1 MPAKSLINIFIFLFI
16 PLLSSLACQAAAEL
30 FAPGTRVEIAP
41 LPTSTTV
48 TLNPTQTA
56 PLQTCPS
63 VTDNILVAATGFIEG
78 EPQDASGSDPDVVY
92 LLTYSIAGDQIEPL
106 YSDTVSADLLP
117 YQQDQASHKQVWDFF
132 VRLIPAGERSILSE
146 YTIVNDGS
154 GNLLAAVAQS
164 AQDPERWVLEV
175 DILDSADRLN
185 LTYTLIHEYAHL
197 LTLNPSQVTPSLPV
211 FNNPDDED
219 IYLNEVS
226 ACPGYF
232 PGEGCALPE
241 SYINQFYYR
250 FWDDILAEWQDV
262 NLIED
267 DDQYYAALDDFYYA
281 HEDRFLTD
289 YAATNPAE
297 DIAEAFSFF
306 VLSPR
311 PTGNSMAEEKILFFY
326 DYPELIHMREQIVN
340 SICMLQ
346 P

>member
-1 MPAKSLINIFIFLFI
+1 MKITRFLLALGV
-16 PLLSSLACQAAAEL
+16 LLLTSLACRAVTEVFVPETL
-30 FAPGTRVEIAP
+30 VEIAP
-41 LPTSTTV
+41 LPTSAPAD
-48 TLNPTQTA
+48 LNPTPTA
-56 PLQTCPS
+56 SPFTCPDR
-63 VTDNILVAATGFIEG
+63 TADILVAATGYIEG
-78 EPQDASGSDPDVVY
+78 EPQDDSGSDPDVVY
-92 LLTYSIAGDQIEPL
+92 LVTYQVEGDMLKPL
-106 YSDTVSADLLP
+106 YSDTVSTDLLP
-117 YQQDQASHKQVWDFF
+117 YQRNQASHQQIWEFF
-132 VRLIPAGERSILSE
+132 IQLIPADERVILSE
-146 YTIVNDGS
+146 YSIVSDGS

-164 AQDPERWVLEV
+164 IQDPERWVLEV
-175 DILDSADRLN
+175 DILDSTDRLN

-211 FNNPDDED
+211 FNNPDDDE
-219 IYLNEVS
+219 IYLSEVS

-232 PGEGCALPE
+232 PGEGCALPD

-250 FWDDILAEWQDV
+250 FWDDIHTEWQDV

-267 DDQYYAALDDFYYA
+267 EDQYFAALDDFYYA

-311 PTGNSMAEEKILFFY
+311 PTGNTIAEEKILFFY
-326 DYPELIHMREQIVN
+326 DYPELVRIREQIVN
-340 SICMLQ
+340 AICILQ